1 MSLERD
7 DEDDKKDEPN
17 PLVEAFK
24 NQYNLI
30 GIGTALGFAVLS
42 GSLLP
47 LILAAGVELTL
58 LPFMERYQ
66 RYRRAKQRE
75 EDKRQAKELE
85 GAEML
90 RALNPSERQRYHA
103 LEVLAGEIRQNY
115 RSLDASSRM
124 LLEELSSK
132 LDFLLTFYLR
142 MRYSLARYDAYF
154 ATTDPR
160 RLEARV
166 DALEAEAGKGPERV
180 QAIKAR
186 TRSVLLKRLERYKRA
201 LENRQL
207 VDAQTET
214 VQEVLQLLRDQS
226 FSMRDPRTITEQL
239 DGLVSAAEE
248 TERGVKDMEDILSA
262 EREMLLPANMGL
274 TDDDLEPLP
283 QVSEALPPV
292 RVRPAATA
300 APPPP
305 PPPKKLTH

>member
-1 MSLERD
+1 MS
-7 DEDDKKDEPN
+7 DEPGKDGEKEPN
-17 PLVEAFK
+17 ALVEAIK

-30 GIGTALGFAVLS
+30 GIGTAIGFAILS

-47 LILAAGVELTL
+47 LILAAGVELTM

-66 RYRRAKQRE
+66 RYRRAKQLE
-75 EDKRQAKELE
+75 EEKRKRKEVE
-85 GAEML
+85 SAEML

-103 LEVLAGEIRQNY
+103 LEVLAGEIRENY
-115 RSLDASSRM
+115 RALDPSSRI

-132 LDFLLTFYLR
+132 LDFLLLFYMR

-154 ATTDPR
+154 ATTDPK
-160 RLEARV
+160 RLEERIAAIDREK
-166 DALEAEAGKGPERV
+166 DSERV
-180 QAIKAR
+180 QAVKERTKA
-186 TRSVLLKRLERYKRA
+186 VLLKRLERYKKA
-201 LENRQL
+201 LENREL

-239 DGLVSAAEE
+239 DGLVQSAEE

-274 TDDDLEPLP
+274 DEEDEP
-283 QVSEALPPV
+283 APV
-292 RVRPAATA
+292 RLRPETPVEAST
-300 APPPP
+300 PPPR
-305 PPPKKLTH
+305 KKLTQ

>member
-1 MSLERD
+1 MSLDRD
-7 DEDDKKDEPN
+7 DETKPEPN

-30 GIGTALGFAVLS
+30 GLGTAIGFAVIS

-66 RYRRAKQRE
+66 RYRRAKDRDE
-75 EDKRQAKELE
+75 EKRQQKERE
-85 GAEML
+85 STDML
-90 RALNPSERQRYHA
+90 RGMSPSDRQRYHA

-115 RSLDASSRM
+115 RALDPSSRI
-124 LLEELSSK
+124 LLEELSGK
-132 LDFLLTFYLR
+132 LDFLLTFYMR
-142 MRYSLARYDAYF
+142 MRFSLSRYDAYF

-160 RLEARV
+160 RLEERV
-166 DALEAEAGKGPERV
+166 AAIDRELGKGGPERV
-180 QAIKAR
+180 QAVKGRTKA
-186 TRSVLLKRLERYKRA
+186 VLLKRLERYRKA

-274 TDDDLEPLP
+274 DDDLD
-283 QVSEALPPV
+283 VEAEAPPPV
-292 RVRPAATA
+292 RVPRAPQTE
-300 APPPP
+300 PPPL
-305 PPPKKLTH
+305 PPPKKITH

>member
-1 MSLERD
+1 VSLERD
-7 DEDDKKDEPN
+7 DEKKPEPN

-30 GIGTALGFAVLS
+30 GIGTAIGFAVLS

-66 RYRRAKQRE
+66 RYRRAKELDE
-75 EDKRQAKELE
+75 EKRQRKETE
-85 GAEML
+85 STDML

-115 RSLDASSRM
+115 RALDPSSRI

-132 LDFLLTFYLR
+132 LDFLLTFYMR
-142 MRYSLARYDAYF
+142 MRYSLSRYDAYF
-154 ATTDPR
+154 ATTDPQ
-160 RLEARV
+160 RLEERV
-166 DALEAEAGKGPERV
+166 AAIDREVGKGGPERV
-180 QAIKAR
+180 QAVKAR
-186 TRSVLLKRLERYKRA
+186 TKAVLLKRLERYKKA

-226 FSMRDPRTITEQL
+226 FSMRDPRTISEQL

-274 TDDDLEPLP
+274 DDDLDTAA
-283 QVSEALPPV
+283 EALPPV
-292 RVRPAATA
+292 RLRTPSAE
-300 APPPP
+300 PPPLP
-305 PPPKKLTH
+305 NPPKKITH

>member
-1 MSLERD
+1 MSLEKD
-7 DEDDKKDEPN
+7 DETKPEPN

-30 GIGTALGFAVLS
+30 GLGTAIGFAVLS

-66 RYRRAKQRE
+66 RYRRAKDRDE
-75 EDKRQAKELE
+75 EKRQRKELE
-85 GAEML
+85 STEML

-115 RSLDASSRM
+115 RALDPSSRI
-124 LLEELSSK
+124 LLEELSGK
-132 LDFLLTFYLR
+132 LDFLLTFYMR
-142 MRYSLARYDAYF
+142 MRFSLSRYDAYF

-160 RLEARV
+160 RLEERV
-166 DALEAEAGKGPERV
+166 AAIDREVGKGGPERV
-180 QAIKAR
+180 QAVKGRTKA
-186 TRSVLLKRLERYKRA
+186 VLLKRLERYKKA

-274 TDDDLEPLP
+274 DDDLDV
-283 QVSEALPPV
+283 QAEALPPV
-292 RVRPAATA
+292 RVPRAPQAE
-300 APPPP
+300 PPPLP
-305 PPPKKLTH
+305 PQKKITH

>member
-1 MSLERD
+1 VSLD
-7 DEDDKKDEPN
+7 PDDDKKAEPN
-17 PLVEAFK
+17 ALVEAIK

-30 GIGTALGFAVLS
+30 GIGTALGFALLS

-47 LILAAGVELTL
+47 LILAAGVELTM

-66 RYRRAKQRE
+66 RYKRAKQLD
-75 EDKRQAKELE
+75 EDKRQRKELE
-85 GAEML
+85 STEML

-115 RSLDASSRM
+115 RSLDPSSRI
-124 LLEELSSK
+124 LLEELSGK

-154 ATTDPR
+154 ATTDPQ
-160 RLEARV
+160 RLEERV
-166 DALEAEAGKGPERV
+166 AAIDREIGKGPERV

-186 TRSVLLKRLERYKRA
+186 TKAVLLKRLERYKKA

-248 TERGVKDMEDILSA
+248 TERGVRDMEDILAA
-262 EREMLLPANMGL
+262 EREMLLPANTGL
-274 TDDDLEPLP
+274 SEDELTALP
-283 QVSEALPPV
+283 QEAAGLPPV
-292 RVRPAATA
+292 QVRPQSVTL
-300 APPPP
+300 PLPP
-305 PPPKKLTH
+305 PPPKKIIH